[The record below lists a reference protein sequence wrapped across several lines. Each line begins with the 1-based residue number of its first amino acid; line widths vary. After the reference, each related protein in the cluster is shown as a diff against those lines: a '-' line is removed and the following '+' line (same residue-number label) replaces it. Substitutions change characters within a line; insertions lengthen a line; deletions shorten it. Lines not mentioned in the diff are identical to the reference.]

1 MNDAMNRPTTTFSI
15 TAHTSIVGLIGWPV
29 GHSVSPKMHN
39 AAFQAT
45 GLDWSY
51 LPFPVS
57 VQPPARVGE
66 AVHGLRALGMRGA
79 NVTVPHK
86 QAVMPYLDELTPA
99 AAAIGAVNTIFVRE
113 DGSLLGDN
121 TDARGL
127 VADLCDHDIDPRGA
141 AILILGAGGSAR
153 AAAFGLA
160 EAGARAVTILNRT
173 VPRATELMTAMA
185 EHFPG
190 CDWRAG
196 ALEDIRLHAGAEL
209 IVNCTSLGMEP
220 DVKSM
225 PWKTEHRLNSDQA
238 VYDLVYNPTP
248 TRFVE
253 FASDC
258 GARAVNGKG
267 MLVWQGALAFEL
279 WTGVPAPVDAM
290 RRAIGAM

>member
-1 MNDAMNRPTTTFSI
+1 
-15 TAHTSIVGLIGWPV
+15 
-29 GHSVSPKMHN
+29 MHN
-39 AAFQAT
+39 AAFHAT
-45 GLDWSY
+45 GLDWRY

-57 VQPPARVGE
+57 LEPASRIGE
-66 AVHGLRALGMRGA
+66 AVLGLRALGMRGA

-99 AAAIGAVNTIFVRE
+99 AAAIGAVNTIVVRE

-121 TDARGL
+121 TDAHGL
-127 VADLCDHDIDPRGA
+127 AADLREHEIDPQGA

-160 EAGARAVTILNRT
+160 EAGARSVTVLNRT
-173 VPRATELMTAMA
+173 VPRATELAAAMA
-185 EHFPG
+185 AHFPD
-190 CDWRAG
+190 CEWRAAALDDG
-196 ALEDIRLHAGAEL
+196 ALHRGADL
-209 IVNCTSLGMEP
+209 IVNCTSLGMHP
-220 DVKSM
+220 NVHSM
-225 PWKTEHRLNSDQA
+225 PWQPDERLNTDQS

-253 FASDC
+253 YARSC

-279 WTGVPAPVDAM
+279 WTGVPAPVDVM
-290 RRAIGAM
+290 QRAIGAE